1 MKRYKTAG
9 TILSPA
15 VTYDYKRPV
24 RDEWDPSVTDK
35 SYFVP
40 ISESVKTVNG
50 APLSAS
56 EIANNF
62 DFKNGRDTG
71 MKIPVDRYKG
81 LDLAE
86 ISAHERKLRADLEAK
101 VAEGKEELKRK
112 KMYNDIVAPVSPV
125 TTSPAPS
132 SASNSVSS

>member
-15 VTYDYKRPV
+15 TTYDYERPV
-24 RDEWDPSVTDK
+24 RDEWEPSVTDK

-40 ISESVKTVNG
+40 ISESVKTVSG
-50 APLSAS
+50 APLSES

-62 DFKNGRDTG
+62 DFKTGHDTG

-86 ISAHERKLRADLEAK
+86 VSAHERKLRADLEAK

-112 KMYNDIVAPVSPV
+112 KMYKDITDSISPVSPVSPV
-125 TTSPAPS
+125 TNSPAS
-132 SASNSVSS
+132 